1 MMRARGRAGL
11 YRSYSALL
19 IGALAPLLSTGCS
32 RSTKPKGDAGPA
44 VASASPSGSVAL
56 PAPVA
61 SGLPDPKLVSGVVN
75 PDGVAAY
82 AGPAGTVV
90 GRVVVTGDP
99 APEQPDVI
107 RRIPPGCAEGRAAY
121 ARLFREGPGRELAD
135 VLVAVT
141 GYKGYVPE
149 RDSVV
154 RLEAK
159 GCSFGPRTLALTYG
173 QRIEVV
179 SKDAESYVPE
189 LLGERGQPQLVA
201 TPGGRAAASLYPTKI
216 GRFVL
221 IDNLKLFMTAEVLVL
236 KYATHDVTGVDGR
249 FAIPDVPAGPVVVTA
264 FHPALGPTAGR
275 SVVVDGGKPT
285 EELTFELRFDQA
297 EFSARRADAG
307 IPPGDA
313 GARPTDAGPRPT
325 DAGAPRGTTPR

>member
-1 MMRARGRAGL
+1 MTRARGRVGLGAG
-11 YRSYSALL
+11 YSALVL
-19 IGALAPLLSTGCS
+19 AALAPLLSLACS
-32 RSTKPKGDAGPA
+32 RSTKPKGDA
-44 VASASPSGSVAL
+44 VASAAPAGSVAL

-61 SGLPDPKLVSGVVN
+61 SGLPDPKLVSSVVN

-99 APEQPDVI
+99 PPEQPEVI
-107 RRIPPGCAEGRAAY
+107 KQIPTGCAEGRAAY

-141 GYKGYVPE
+141 EYKGYVPE
-149 RDSVV
+149 RESTV

-159 GCSFGPRTLALTYG
+159 GCFFGQRTLAMTYG
-173 QRIEVV
+173 QRVEVV
-179 SKDAESYVPE
+179 SKDAESYIPE

-201 TPGGRAAASLYPTKI
+201 TPGGRAAASLYPTRI
-216 GRFVL
+216 GRYVL

-236 KYATHDVTGVDGR
+236 KYATHAVTGVDGR

-264 FHPALGPTAGR
+264 FHPALGPTPGK
-275 SVVVDGGKPT
+275 SVVVDAGKPT
-285 EELTFELRFDQA
+285 EELSFELRFDQA

-307 IPPGDA
+307 VAPVDA
-313 GARPTDAGPRPT
+313 GSPPADS
-325 DAGAPRGTTPR
+325 GAPRGAKSR

>member
-1 MMRARGRAGL
+1 LHQG
-11 YRSYSALL
+11 YSALFVV
-19 IGALAPLLSTGCS
+19 ALAPLFAVGCS
-32 RSTKPKGDAGPA
+32 RGKKPQGGAAPQA
-44 VASASPSGSVAL
+44 ASAAPSGSVAL

-61 SGLPDPKLVSGVVN
+61 SGLPDPKLVSSVVN

-90 GRVVVTGDP
+90 GRVVITGDP

-107 RRIPPGCAEGRAAY
+107 KRIPTGCAEGRAAY

-149 RDSVV
+149 RESVV

-159 GCSFGPRTLALTYG
+159 GCSFGPRTLAMTYG
-173 QRIEVV
+173 QRVEVV
-179 SKDAESYVPE
+179 SGDAESYVPE

-201 TPGGRAAASLYPTKI
+201 TPGGRAAASLYPTRV
-216 GRFVL
+216 GRYVL

-236 KYATHDVTGVDGR
+236 KYATHDITGADGR

-275 SVVVDGGKPT
+275 SVVVDAGKPT

-297 EFSARRADAG
+297 EFSARRSDAG
-307 IPPGDA
+307 IPPV
-313 GARPTDAGPRPT
+313 DAGPRPA
-325 DAGAPRGTTPR
+325 DAGAPRAPTPR